1 MQPPMQK
8 NPSAGKFE
16 PPPEPSQPKF
26 EGSRLLRVVPALV
39 LLGTSLLLHELGSLP
54 GRGWISAAAAI
65 GLFALAIVEHVISHK
80 RAEQREGADPYT
92 TPTHLTH

>member
-1 MQPPMQK
+1 MHPPMHE

-16 PPPEPSQPKF
+16 PPPEPSPPKF
-26 EGSRLLRVVPALV
+26 EGSRFLRVVLALV
-39 LLGTSLLLHELGSLP
+39 LLGTSLLLHELRSLP
-54 GRGWISAAAAI
+54 GRGWISAAGAI
-65 GLFALAIVEHVISHK
+65 GLFALAIVELVISLK